1 MQADLPA
8 VTLSLKGKLVAGG
21 MCCSKLQI
29 IKKCFVVQEHPFLK
43 EGKMSNNRQL
53 KQNALTR
60 TDGVMAAAAAANERS
75 KRAFYYFFLLLS
87 IYVLCVCELYTHW
100 KILNMAPKGELTE
113 FAVVY
118 I

>member
-1 MQADLPA
+1 MLQQQYQLLDQHLQADLPT

-60 TDGVMAAAAAANERS
+60 TDGVMAAAAAAADKRS

-87 IYVLCVCELYTHW
+87 IYVLRV
-100 KILNMAPKGELTE
+100 
-113 FAVVY
+113 
-118 I
+118 